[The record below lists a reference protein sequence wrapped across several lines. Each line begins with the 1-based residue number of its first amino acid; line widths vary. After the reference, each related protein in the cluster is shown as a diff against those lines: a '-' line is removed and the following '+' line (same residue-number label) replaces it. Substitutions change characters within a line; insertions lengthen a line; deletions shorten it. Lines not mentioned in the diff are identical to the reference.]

1 MGSIKVSLD
10 ELAGCAMQFHTI
22 AITLEDLKSS
32 MDHVFGSVDSK
43 IKRRRNIDG
52 SIADIQKSMK
62 ALYTEI
68 ENISLFI
75 SSSKDTYEKM
85 ETRLEKESN
94 SFIDRLEDIAG
105 LKKEWYQENWF
116 KIAVGTVVTGIAIAA
131 VVIAGP
137 ELMVIAVCTVVGG
150 GIGGI
155 TEGIES
161 VQNGGT
167 FIDGFSDGFMWGSIG
182 GFASGAVIVS
192 GAGLVA
198 SSYAG
203 GAIDSAV
210 YAGRCIQ
217 DGRTVTAEGVV
228 GNFVTGAAV
237 WAGGTLILGK
247 VAKCAEEKLA
257 KSVIDEVTT
266 AGNPEIIGKEA
277 KQVAEGRVYSGEL
290 MSLEDAARYDNFW
303 RNSGIGSEKTW
314 NEFSKYNP
322 NGTIDDYFKLI
333 KEQSP
338 WPDGYNPYNN
348 IITLKEGDTFKMVL
362 DSKQKITKPGGFG
375 LLNDVPS
382 VDFARNDMAIK
393 LDWKLDCGKVVEYKV
408 KPGIKLNVPS
418 GPIGAQIDLRAN
430 KYLKGNASITQLDLF
445 NDLGKV
451 NRNNYIEAVPV
462 FSVK

>member
-1 MGSIKVSLD
+1 MGSIKVNLD
-10 ELAGCAMQFHTI
+10 GLAGCAIQFHTV

-68 ENISLFI
+68 ENISLFV

-94 SFIDRLEDIAG
+94 SFIDRMEDIAG

-116 KIAVGTVVTGIAIAA
+116 KLAVGTVVTGIAIAA

-150 GIGGI
+150 GISGI

-161 VQNGGT
+161 VKNGGT

-247 VAKCAEEKLA
+247 VAKCAEERLA
-257 KSVIDEVTT
+257 KSAIDEVTT
-266 AGNPEIIGKEA
+266 AGNSEIVGKEA
-277 KQVAEGRVYSGEL
+277 KEIIAGGKGTVYGTDDIVNYKYNMIENPGPLAELRNNPAQNFYGGRYNAEVLTEDKIYYRGGNSDNPLGQWFTAEPPESVAKVRIDTAVKPQWIDPVTGEL
-290 MSLEDAARYDNFW
+290 TGES
-303 RNSGIGSEKTW
+303 IV
-314 NEFSKYNP
+314 
-322 NGTIDDYFKLI
+322 
-333 KEQSP
+333 
-338 WPDGYNPYNN
+338 
-348 IITLKEGDTFKMVL
+348 DTVY
-362 DSKQKITKPGGFG
+362 
-375 LLNDVPS
+375 
-382 VDFARNDMAIK
+382 AIK
-393 LDWKLDCGKVVEYKV
+393 IPKGTTVYPGPVGFQGGVFCGGYDIMQTFIETPWKLDYKV
-408 KPGIKLNVPS
+408 ISKTPL
-418 GPIGAQIDLRAN
+418 
-430 KYLKGNASITQLDLF
+430 Y
-445 NDLGKV
+445 
-451 NRNNYIEAVPV
+451 
-462 FSVK
+462 

>member
-1 MGSIKVSLD
+1 MGAIKVNLD
-10 ELAGCAMQFHTI
+10 GLAGCAMQFHTI

-32 MDHVFGSVDSK
+32 MDHVFGNVDSK

-68 ENISLFI
+68 ENISLFV

-94 SFIDRLEDIAG
+94 SFIDQMEEIAG

-247 VAKCAEEKLA
+247 VAKCAEERLA
-257 KSVIDEVTT
+257 KSAIDEVTT
-266 AGNPEIIGKEA
+266 AGNSEIVGKEA
-277 KQVAEGRVYSGEL
+277 KQVAEDGLKTPDYVKLSQKLGDKLEKEGYNIIDI
-290 MSLEDAARYDNFW
+290 EDAAHANADWADMGYDLPPIAENTKAYNVEAGDYTYARVFKEGVNKPKSPFIL
-303 RNSGIGSEKTW
+303 RADDIKGLTASEISEKYALPHVPDKVVYPHIPSDTPLEVSIVGPQERW
-314 NEFSKYNP
+314 
-322 NGTIDDYFKLI
+322 GTT
-333 KEQSP
+333 
-338 WPDGYNPYNN
+338 G
-348 IITLKEGDTFKMVL
+348 GDA
-362 DSKQKITKPGGFG
+362 QY
-375 LLNDVPS
+375 
-382 VDFARNDMAIK
+382 AIK
-393 LDWKLDCGKVVEYKV
+393 DALLDDDWFTDIHSLD
-408 KPGIKLNVPS
+408 
-418 GPIGAQIDLRAN
+418 
-430 KYLKGNASITQLDLF
+430 
-445 NDLGKV
+445 
-451 NRNNYIEAVPV
+451 
-462 FSVK
+462 